1 MSEGRFLADG
11 ERDRIIRATA
21 ELCSAV
27 GYEQM
32 TEVDIAARA
41 AVSKAS
47 FAPYFG
53 SKQAA
58 AQAAIEAI
66 LAAVVEIMGRLFSP
80 DRPEVESY
88 LLGIGSILELME
100 EEPPFAY
107 ISYISAR
114 QTMPPPLK
122 DRLDSGSN
130 LLAAMLDRL
139 RDQSPQGRQPPR
151 TARAALGGA
160 EAVVRREI
168 AFGGM
173 EPLSRL
179 VPDFIYAAT
188 VPFLGQREALRFAR
202 QAEGRRRRDGQSPA
216 LRPSR

>member
-1 MSEGRFLADG
+1 VGDLAG
-11 ERDRIIRATA
+11 GARQRINGAPA
-21 ELCSAV
+21 ELGSPL

-32 TEVDIAARA
+32 TEEGIAELAR
-41 AVSKAS
+41 VPTAS
-47 FAPYFG
+47 FTTHFDD
-53 SKQAA
+53 KQAA
-58 AQAAIEAI
+58 AQAAIEAV

-80 DRPEVESY
+80 DRSEVESY

-107 ISYISAR
+107 ISFIAAR

-139 RDQSPQGRQPPR
+139 RDQSPEGQQPPLA
-151 TARAALGGA
+151 ARAALGGA

-168 AFGGM
+168 ACGDVKSV
-173 EPLSRL
+173 SRL

-188 VPFLGQREALRFAR
+188 VPFLGQREAVRFAQ
-202 QAEGRRRRDGQSPA
+202 QAAA
-216 LRPSR
+216 LVAR

>member
-1 MSEGRFLADG
+1 MSEGGFLADG

-21 ELCSAV
+21 ELSSAV
-27 GYEQM
+27 GYGEM
-32 TEVDIAARA
+32 TESDIVARA
-41 AVSKAS
+41 RVSQSS
-47 FAPYFG
+47 FAEHFD

-80 DRPEVESY
+80 DRSEVESY
-88 LLGIGSILELME
+88 LLGISSILELME

-107 ISYISAR
+107 ISYIAAR
-114 QTMPPPLK
+114 QMMTPPLK

-139 RDQSPQGRQPPR
+139 RDQSPQGRQPPL

-160 EAVVRREI
+160 EAVVRREV
-168 AFGGM
+168 AEGRSKT
-173 EPLSRL
+173 LTRL

-188 VPFLGQREALRFAR
+188 VPFLGQGEALRFAR
-202 QAEGRRRRDGQSPA
+202 LAKELLETG
-216 LRPSR
+216 

>member
-21 ELCSAV
+21 ELSSTV
-27 GYEQM
+27 GYAPM
-32 TEVDIAARA
+32 TEMDIAERA
-41 AVSKAS
+41 GVSQSS
-47 FAPYFG
+47 FAEHFD

-80 DRPEVESY
+80 DRSEVESY
-88 LLGIGSILELME
+88 LLGISSILELME

-107 ISYISAR
+107 ISYIAAR
-114 QTMPPPLK
+114 QMMTPPLK

-139 RDQSPQGRQPPR
+139 RDQSPQGLQPPL

-160 EAVVRREI
+160 EAVVRREV
-168 AFGGM
+168 AEGRT
-173 EPLSRL
+173 ETLSGL

-188 VPFLGQREALRFAR
+188 VPFLGQGEALRFAR
-202 QAEGRRRRDGQSPA
+202 LAEELLETG
-216 LRPSR
+216 

>member
-11 ERDRIIRATA
+11 ERNRIIRATA
-21 ELCSAV
+21 ELCSTV
-27 GYEQM
+27 GYAQM
-32 TEVDIAARA
+32 TEADIAARA
-41 AVSKAS
+41 GVPESS
-47 FAPYFG
+47 FAEHFE
-53 SKQAA
+53 SKEAA
-58 AQAAIEAI
+58 SQAAIEAI

-80 DRPEVESY
+80 DRSEVESY
-88 LLGIGSILELME
+88 LLGISSILELME

-114 QTMPPPLK
+114 QMMPPPLK

-139 RDQSPQGRQPPR
+139 RDQSPQGRQPPL

-168 AFGGM
+168 AFGGI
-173 EPLSRL
+173 ESLSRL

-188 VPFLGQREALRFAR
+188 VPFLGQREAMRFAR
-202 QAEGRRRRDGQSPA
+202 QAEELLEAGRGEG
-216 LRPSR
+216 